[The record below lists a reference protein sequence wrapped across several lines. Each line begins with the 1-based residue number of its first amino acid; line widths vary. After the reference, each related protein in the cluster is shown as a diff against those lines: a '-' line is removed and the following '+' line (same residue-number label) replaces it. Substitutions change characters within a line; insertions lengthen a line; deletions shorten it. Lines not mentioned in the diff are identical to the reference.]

1 MAYCLKKPKP
11 ICSAYEETELVLQ
24 TDKGLYEWAQAHQ
37 NDTEGVNILPLKT
50 SNADVEMPVGSSVM
64 PVGQR
69 QLPTLFS
76 RIESSGL
83 TRISAGGVSTII
95 PFTIGKYYSLGI
107 NKLSIKTSTTNNNF
121 AGGRV
126 ELIIDQTFGDALW
139 TLNTTPSRNFVDYI
153 ERAYIN
159 ANQLS
164 TVRYPD
170 MQAALCTQF
179 IVQNPFKDVTEAWT
193 GPGLTAWFN
202 FRHCIGVPQSFD
214 CTNRPLGYVEVSQI
228 MRNSNSLGIEL
239 VFNIDNIAN
248 DDLVHPLVIYADEL
262 SQPVDVIGFK
272 NGKLVRR
279 QDSSTTIDVVLKT
292 LNHIVIWT
300 DTTAVTSGGTG
311 IMRID
316 FNGTTIYNGDV
327 SYNVYSNIKNIWLG
341 GSADGSLYMGGHI
354 YYVRTLNTI
363 WNITYVQ
370 RNMYYDGKMLDTII
384 PYALTSRFEVRAI
397 YRYGYTGDFQPWF
410 YSGETTM
417 RSSVSDGSSE
427 AILYPYDNSF
437 LVDYKTPESPG
448 ASPNGFLLM
457 SVTAGKI
464 MINTGND
471 YLPYLPSPADLLNS
485 LSPTDT
491 TLPMITVNVERPNAN
506 TQNVV
511 LSSEPDKDGKIKYDL
526 GWIFKSSFFNIRS
539 GYSDNNLYGNYTV
552 NNIPGEDT
560 AQENARRLF
569 MRHIS
574 QYGHIS
580 DMQTEN
586 AAMLMSPACWV
597 WYEGYPLDM
606 VINTNTFSI
615 GPYLY
620 GKTFNS
626 AYKAQ
631 QIPVG
636 VSMVDLTDTESWELR
651 DSYISFQ
658 YFTPKY
664 HCRLGCIPDNPFY
677 IRWINEKGG
686 YDFWM
691 FKSYPSDE
699 QEIEDIINTL
709 PYPSDQY
716 RIWHRASAIGRKRIT
731 VGDGLL
737 TREEFECLKF
747 IPRSPLVEWYDE
759 SIGKWQTVVFE
770 DSISVTWNSRSGLG
784 DIEYTFTLPPIKL
797 QQL

>member
-50 SNADVEMPVGSSVM
+50 SNADVEMPVGSSAM
-64 PVGQR
+64 PAGQR

-239 VFNIDNIAN
+239 AFNIDNIAN

-272 NGKLVRR
+272 NGKLVRH

-300 DTTAVTSGGTG
+300 DTSAVTSGGTG

-417 RSSVSDGSSE
+417 RSSVSDGSVQ

-471 YLPYLPSPADLLNS
+471 YLPYLPSPADLLDS

-526 GWIFKSSFFNIRS
+526 GWIFKSSFLNEKS
-539 GYSDNNLYGNYTV
+539 GYYDKNLYGNYTV
-552 NNIPGEDT
+552 HNIPGEET
-560 AQENARRLF
+560 TQENARRLF

-636 VSMVDLTDTESWELR
+636 VSIVDFTDTESWELR
-651 DSYISFQ
+651 NSYISFQ

>member
-1 MAYCLKKPKP
+1 
-11 ICSAYEETELVLQ
+11 
-24 TDKGLYEWAQAHQ
+24 
-37 NDTEGVNILPLKT
+37 
-50 SNADVEMPVGSSVM
+50 
-64 PVGQR
+64 
-69 QLPTLFS
+69 
-76 RIESSGL
+76 
-83 TRISAGGVSTII
+83 
-95 PFTIGKYYSLGI
+95 
-107 NKLSIKTSTTNNNF
+107 
-121 AGGRV
+121 
-126 ELIIDQTFGDALW
+126 
-139 TLNTTPSRNFVDYI
+139 
-153 ERAYIN
+153 
-159 ANQLS
+159 
-164 TVRYPD
+164 
-170 MQAALCTQF
+170 
-179 IVQNPFKDVTEAWT
+179 
-193 GPGLTAWFN
+193 
-202 FRHCIGVPQSFD
+202 
-214 CTNRPLGYVEVSQI
+214 
-228 MRNSNSLGIEL
+228 
-239 VFNIDNIAN
+239 
-248 DDLVHPLVIYADEL
+248 
-262 SQPVDVIGFK
+262 
-272 NGKLVRR
+272 
-279 QDSSTTIDVVLKT
+279 
-292 LNHIVIWT
+292 
-300 DTTAVTSGGTG
+300 
-311 IMRID
+311 MRID

-327 SYNVYSNIKNIWLG
+327 SYNVYSNIKKIWLG

-363 WNITYVQ
+363 WNITYVL

-384 PYALTSRFEVRAI
+384 PYALTSRFEVRDI

-417 RSSVSDGSSE
+417 RSSVSDGSRQ

-448 ASPNGFLLM
+448 ASPKGFLLM

-471 YLPYLPSPADLLNS
+471 YLPYLPSPADLLDS

-506 TQNVV
+506 TQNVI

-615 GPYLY
+615 GPFLY

-636 VSMVDLTDTESWELR
+636 VSIVDLTDTEGWELR
-651 DSYISFQ
+651 NSYISFQ

-759 SIGKWQTVVFE
+759 SVGKWQTVVFE

-784 DIEYTFTLPPIKL
+784 DIEYTFTLPPIRL

>member
-50 SNADVEMPVGSSVM
+50 SNADIEMPVGSSAM
-64 PVGQR
+64 PAGQR

-76 RIESSGL
+76 RIDTSGL
-83 TRISAGGVSTII
+83 TTISTGGVSTTI

-139 TLNTTPSRNFVDYI
+139 NLNTTPSRNFVDYI

-164 TVRYPD
+164 TVGYPD

-179 IVQNPFKDVTEAWT
+179 IVQNPFKDVPEAWT

-248 DDLVHPLVIYADEL
+248 DDLVHPLVIYEDEL
-262 SQPVDVIGFK
+262 SQAVDVIGFK
-272 NGKLVRR
+272 NGKLVRL

-300 DTTAVTSGGTG
+300 DTTAVTSGGAG

-327 SYNVYSNIKNIWLG
+327 SYNVYSNIKKIWLG

-363 WNITYVQ
+363 WNITYVL

-384 PYALTSRFEVRAI
+384 PYALTSRFEVRDI

-417 RSSVSDGSSE
+417 RSSVSDGSRQ

-448 ASPNGFLLM
+448 ASPKGFLLM

-506 TQNVV
+506 TPNVL

-636 VSMVDLTDTESWELR
+636 VSIVDFTDTESWELR
-651 DSYISFQ
+651 NSYISFQ

-691 FKSYPSDE
+691 FKAYPSDE

-716 RIWHRASAIGRKRIT
+716 HIWHRASAIGRKRIT

-759 SIGKWQTVVFE
+759 SVGKWQTVVFE

-784 DIEYTFTLPPIKL
+784 DIEYTFTLPPIRL

>member
-50 SNADVEMPVGSSVM
+50 SNADVEMPVGSSAM
-64 PVGQR
+64 PAGQR

-76 RIESSGL
+76 RIDTSGL
-83 TRISAGGVSTII
+83 TRISTSGVSSII

-164 TVRYPD
+164 TVGYPD

-248 DDLVHPLVIYADEL
+248 DDLVHPLVIYEDEL

-272 NGKLVRR
+272 KGKLVRL

-300 DTTAVTSGGTG
+300 DTAAVTSGGAG

-327 SYNVYSNIKNIWLG
+327 SYNVYSNIKKIWLG

-363 WNITYVQ
+363 WNITYVL

-384 PYALTSRFEVRAI
+384 PYALTSRFEVRDI

-417 RSSVSDGSSE
+417 RSSVSDGSRQ

-448 ASPNGFLLM
+448 ASPKGFLLM

-471 YLPYLPSPADLLNS
+471 YLPYLPSPADLLDS

-491 TLPMITVNVERPNAN
+491 TLPTITVNVKQSDES
-506 TQNVV
+506 THTVI
-511 LSSEPDKDGKIKYDL
+511 LSSEADTAGKVRYDL

-626 AYKAQ
+626 AYKAL

-651 DSYISFQ
+651 NSYISFQ

-691 FKSYPSDE
+691 FKAYPSAE

-759 SIGKWQTVVFE
+759 SVGKWQTVVFE

-784 DIEYTFTLPPIKL
+784 DIEYTFTLPPIRL

>member
-50 SNADVEMPVGSSVM
+50 SNADVEMPVGSSAM
-64 PVGQR
+64 PAGQR

-83 TRISAGGVSTII
+83 TRISAGGVSSII

-107 NKLSIKTSTTNNNF
+107 NKLSIKTSTTNNKF

-164 TVRYPD
+164 TVGYPD

-239 VFNIDNIAN
+239 VFDIDNIAN

-272 NGKLVRR
+272 NGKLVRL

-300 DTTAVTSGGTG
+300 DTAAVTSGGTG
-311 IMRID
+311 LMRID

-341 GSADGSLYMGGHI
+341 GTADGSLYMGGHI

-370 RNMYYDGKMLDTII
+370 RNMYNDGKMLDTII
-384 PYALTSRFEVRAI
+384 PYALTSRFEVRSI

-417 RSSVSDGSSE
+417 RSSVSDGSMQ

-448 ASPNGFLLM
+448 GSPKGFLLM

-471 YLPYLPSPADLLNS
+471 YLPYLPSPADLLDS

-491 TLPMITVNVERPNAN
+491 TLPMITVNVEGPNAN
-506 TQNVV
+506 TQNVL

-636 VSMVDLTDTESWELR
+636 VSIVDFTDTESWELR
-651 DSYISFQ
+651 NSYISFQ

-716 RIWHRASAIGRKRIT
+716 HIWHRASAIGRKRIT

-759 SIGKWQTVVFE
+759 SVGKWQTVVFE

>member
-50 SNADVEMPVGSSVM
+50 SNADVEMPVGSSAM
-64 PVGQR
+64 PAGQR

-76 RIESSGL
+76 RTDASGL
-83 TRISAGGVSTII
+83 TTISAGGVTGII

-107 NKLSIKTSTTNNNF
+107 NKLSIKTSTTKNNF

-159 ANQLS
+159 ANQIS

-248 DDLVHPLVIYADEL
+248 DDLVHPLVIYEDER

-272 NGKLVRR
+272 NGKLVRL

-300 DTTAVTSGGTG
+300 DTAAVTSGGAG

-341 GSADGSLYMGGHI
+341 GTADGSLYMGGHI

-363 WNITYVQ
+363 WNITYVL

-384 PYALTSRFEVRAI
+384 PYALTSRFEVRDI

-417 RSSVSDGSSE
+417 RSSVSDGSRQ

-448 ASPNGFLLM
+448 ALPKGFLLM

-471 YLPYLPSPADLLNS
+471 YLPYLPSPADLLDS

-606 VINTNTFSI
+606 VINTNTFSL
-615 GPYLY
+615 GPFLY
-620 GKTFNS
+620 WKTFNG
-626 AYKAQ
+626 AYKAM

-651 DSYISFQ
+651 NSYISFQ

-759 SIGKWQTVVFE
+759 SVGKWQTVVFE

-784 DIEYTFTLPPIKL
+784 DIEYTFTLPPIRL

>member
-24 TDKGLYEWAQAHQ
+24 TDKGLYKWAQAHQ

-50 SNADVEMPVGSSVM
+50 SNADVEMPVGSSAM

-83 TRISAGGVSTII
+83 TGISAGGVGTII

-159 ANQLS
+159 ATQLS
-164 TVRYPD
+164 TVGYPD

-272 NGKLVRR
+272 KGKLVRH

-300 DTTAVTSGGTG
+300 DTAAVTSGGAG

-327 SYNVYSNIKNIWLG
+327 SYNVYSNIKKIWLG

-363 WNITYVQ
+363 WNITYVL

-384 PYALTSRFEVRAI
+384 PYALTSRFEVRDI

-417 RSSVSDGSSE
+417 RSSVSDGSRQ

-448 ASPNGFLLM
+448 ASPKGFLLM

-471 YLPYLPSPADLLNS
+471 YLPYLPSPADLLDS

-506 TQNVV
+506 TQNVI

-597 WYEGYPLDM
+597 WYEGYPLNM

-636 VSMVDLTDTESWELR
+636 VSIVDFTDTESWELR
-651 DSYISFQ
+651 NSYISIQ

-691 FKSYPSDE
+691 FKAYPSDE

-716 RIWHRASAIGRKRIT
+716 HIWHRASAIGRKRIT

-759 SIGKWQTVVFE
+759 SVGKWQTVVFE

-784 DIEYTFTLPPIKL
+784 DIEYTFTLPPIRL

>member
-24 TDKGLYEWAQAHQ
+24 TDKGLYKWAQAHQ

-50 SNADVEMPVGSSVM
+50 SNADVEMPVGSSAI
-64 PVGQR
+64 PAGQR

-76 RIESSGL
+76 RIETSGL
-83 TRISAGGVSTII
+83 TRISTGGVSAII

-164 TVRYPD
+164 TVGYPD

-248 DDLVHPLVIYADEL
+248 DDLVHPLVIYEDKL
-262 SQPVDVIGFK
+262 SQAVDVIGFK
-272 NGKLVRR
+272 NGKLVRL

-384 PYALTSRFEVRAI
+384 PYALTSRFEVRSI

-417 RSSVSDGSSE
+417 RSSVSDGSSQ
-427 AILYPYDNSF
+427 AILIPYDNSF

-506 TQNVV
+506 TQNVL

-651 DSYISFQ
+651 NSYISFQ

-699 QEIEDIINTL
+699 QEIEDIINIL

>member
-24 TDKGLYEWAQAHQ
+24 TDKGLYKWAQAHQ

-50 SNADVEMPVGSSVM
+50 SNADVEMPVGSSAM

-76 RIESSGL
+76 RIETSGL

-159 ANQLS
+159 ATQLS
-164 TVRYPD
+164 TVGYPD

-272 NGKLVRR
+272 KGKLVRY

-300 DTTAVTSGGTG
+300 DTAAVTSGGAG

-327 SYNVYSNIKNIWLG
+327 SYNVYSNIKKIWLG

-363 WNITYVQ
+363 WNITYVL

-384 PYALTSRFEVRAI
+384 PYALTSRFEVRDI

-417 RSSVSDGSSE
+417 RSSVSDDSSQ

-448 ASPNGFLLM
+448 ASPKGFLLM

-471 YLPYLPSPADLLNS
+471 YLPYLPSPADLLDS

-506 TQNVV
+506 TQNVI

-636 VSMVDLTDTESWELR
+636 VSIVDFTDTESWELR
-651 DSYISFQ
+651 NSYISFQ

-691 FKSYPSDE
+691 FKAYPSDE

-759 SIGKWQTVVFE
+759 SVGKWQTVVFE

-784 DIEYTFTLPPIKL
+784 DIEYTFTLPPIRL

>member
-24 TDKGLYEWAQAHQ
+24 TDKGLYKWAQAHQ

-50 SNADVEMPVGSSVM
+50 SNADVEMPVGSSAI
-64 PVGQR
+64 PDGQR

-76 RIESSGL
+76 RDTSGL
-83 TRISAGGVSTII
+83 TTISAGGVSTTI

-164 TVRYPD
+164 TVGYPD

-272 NGKLVRR
+272 NGKLVRL

-300 DTTAVTSGGTG
+300 DTAAVTSGGAG

-341 GSADGSLYMGGHI
+341 GTADGSLYMGGHI

-363 WNITYVQ
+363 WNITYVL

-384 PYALTSRFEVRAI
+384 PYALTSRFEVKDI

-417 RSSVSDGSSE
+417 RSSVSDGSRQ

-448 ASPNGFLLM
+448 ALPNGFLLM

-471 YLPYLPSPADLLNS
+471 YLPYLPSPADLLDS

-506 TQNVV
+506 TPNVV

-636 VSMVDLTDTESWELR
+636 VSIVDLTDTESWELR
-651 DSYISFQ
+651 NSYISFQ

-784 DIEYTFTLPPIKL
+784 DIEYTFTLPPIRL

>member
-50 SNADVEMPVGSSVM
+50 SNADVEMPVGSSAM
-64 PVGQR
+64 PAGQR

-76 RIESSGL
+76 RIDASGL
-83 TRISAGGVSTII
+83 TRITAGGVSTII

-107 NKLSIKTSTTNNNF
+107 NKLSIKTSTTNNKF

-179 IVQNPFKDVTEAWT
+179 IVQNPFKDVTKAWT

-248 DDLVHPLVIYADEL
+248 DDLVHPLVIYEDEL
-262 SQPVDVIGFK
+262 LHSVDVIGFK
-272 NGKLVRR
+272 NGKLVRL
-279 QDSSTTIDVVLKT
+279 QDSSATIDVVLKT

-300 DTTAVTSGGTG
+300 DTTAVTSGGAG

-384 PYALTSRFEVRAI
+384 PYALTSRFEVRDI

-417 RSSVSDGSSE
+417 HSSVSDGSRQ

-491 TLPMITVNVERPNAN
+491 TLPMITVNVERPNAK
-506 TQNVV
+506 TPNVV

-615 GPYLY
+615 GPFLY
-620 GKTFNS
+620 RKTFNS

-651 DSYISFQ
+651 NSYISFQ

-784 DIEYTFTLPPIKL
+784 DIEYTFTLPPIRL

>member
-24 TDKGLYEWAQAHQ
+24 TDKGLYKWAQAHQ

-50 SNADVEMPVGSSVM
+50 SNADVEMPVGSSAM
-64 PVGQR
+64 PAGQR

-76 RIESSGL
+76 RMDTSGL
-83 TRISAGGVSTII
+83 TIISAGGVSTTI

-139 TLNTTPSRNFVDYI
+139 NLNTTPSRNFVDYI

-164 TVRYPD
+164 TVGYPD

-248 DDLVHPLVIYADEL
+248 DDLVHPLVIYEDKL
-262 SQPVDVIGFK
+262 SQAVDVIGFK
-272 NGKLVRR
+272 NGKLVRL

-300 DTTAVTSGGTG
+300 DTAAVASGGAG

-327 SYNVYSNIKNIWLG
+327 SYNVFSNIKKIWLG

-354 YYVRTLNTI
+354 YYVRTLNTF
-363 WNITYVQ
+363 WNITYVL

-384 PYALTSRFEVRAI
+384 PYALTSRFEVRDI

-417 RSSVSDGSSE
+417 RSSVSDGSRQ

-471 YLPYLPSPADLLNS
+471 YLPYLPSPADLLDS

-506 TQNVV
+506 TPNVL

-636 VSMVDLTDTESWELR
+636 VSIVDFTDTESWELR
-651 DSYISFQ
+651 NSYISFQ

-691 FKSYPSDE
+691 FKAYPSDE

-716 RIWHRASAIGRKRIT
+716 HIWHRASAIGRKRIT

-759 SIGKWQTVVFE
+759 SVGKWQTVVFE

-784 DIEYTFTLPPIKL
+784 DIEYTFTLPPIRL

>member
-50 SNADVEMPVGSSVM
+50 SNADVEMPVGSSAM
-64 PVGQR
+64 PAGQR

-107 NKLSIKTSTTNNNF
+107 NKLSIKTSTTNNKF

-164 TVRYPD
+164 TVGYPD

-272 NGKLVRR
+272 NGKLVRL

-300 DTTAVTSGGTG
+300 DTAAVTSGGTG

-341 GSADGSLYMGGHI
+341 GTADGSLYMGGHI

-370 RNMYYDGKMLDTII
+370 RNMYNDGKMLDTII
-384 PYALTSRFEVRAI
+384 PYALTSRFEVRSI

-417 RSSVSDGSSE
+417 RSSVSDGSME

-448 ASPNGFLLM
+448 SSPKGFLLM

-471 YLPYLPSPADLLNS
+471 YLPYLPSPADLLDS

-491 TLPMITVNVERPNAN
+491 TLPMITVNVEGPNAN
-506 TQNVV
+506 TQNVL

-552 NNIPGEDT
+552 DNIPGEDT

-636 VSMVDLTDTESWELR
+636 VSIVDFTDTESWELR
-651 DSYISFQ
+651 NSYISFQ

-716 RIWHRASAIGRKRIT
+716 HIWHRASAIGRKRIT

-759 SIGKWQTVVFE
+759 SVGKWQTVVFE

-784 DIEYTFTLPPIKL
+784 DIEYTFTLPPIRL

>member
-24 TDKGLYEWAQAHQ
+24 TDKGLYKWAQAHQ

-50 SNADVEMPVGSSVM
+50 SNADVEMPVGSSAM

-83 TRISAGGVSTII
+83 TGISAGGVGTII

-159 ANQLS
+159 ATQLS

-272 NGKLVRR
+272 KGKLVRH

-300 DTTAVTSGGTG
+300 DTAAVTSGGAG

-327 SYNVYSNIKNIWLG
+327 SYNVYSNIKKIWLG

-363 WNITYVQ
+363 WNITYVL

-384 PYALTSRFEVRAI
+384 PYALTSRFEVRDI

-417 RSSVSDGSSE
+417 RSSVSDGSRQ

-448 ASPNGFLLM
+448 ASPKGFLLM

-471 YLPYLPSPADLLNS
+471 YLPYLPSPADLLDS

-506 TQNVV
+506 TQNVI

-597 WYEGYPLDM
+597 WYEGYPLNM

-636 VSMVDLTDTESWELR
+636 VSIVDFTDTESWELR
-651 DSYISFQ
+651 NSYISIQ

-691 FKSYPSDE
+691 FKAYPSDE

-716 RIWHRASAIGRKRIT
+716 HIWHRASAIGRKRIT

-759 SIGKWQTVVFE
+759 SVGKWQTVVFE

-784 DIEYTFTLPPIKL
+784 DIEYTFTLPPIRL

>member
-50 SNADVEMPVGSSVM
+50 SNADVEMPVGSSAM
-64 PVGQR
+64 PAGQR

-76 RIESSGL
+76 RIDTSGL
-83 TRISAGGVSTII
+83 TRISAGGASNTI

-107 NKLSIKTSTTNNNF
+107 NKLSIKTSTTNNKF
-121 AGGRV
+121 TGGRV

-159 ANQLS
+159 ADQLS
-164 TVRYPD
+164 TVEYPD

-179 IVQNPFKDVTEAWT
+179 IVQNPFNDVTEAWT

-248 DDLVHPLVIYADEL
+248 DDLVHPLVIYEDEL
-262 SQPVDVIGFK
+262 SQSVDVIGFK

-292 LNHIVIWT
+292 LNHIIIWT
-300 DTTAVTSGGTG
+300 DTAAVTSGGTG

-363 WNITYVQ
+363 WNITYVL
-370 RNMYYDGKMLDTII
+370 RNMYYDGKMLDSII
-384 PYALTSRFEVRAI
+384 PYALTSRFEVRDI

-417 RSSVSDGSSE
+417 RSSVSDGSRQ

-437 LVDYKTPESPG
+437 LVDYETPESPG
-448 ASPNGFLLM
+448 ASPSGFLLM

-471 YLPYLPSPADLLNS
+471 YLPYLPSPADLLDS

-491 TLPMITVNVERPNAN
+491 TLPMITVNVELPNAN

-511 LSSEPDKDGKIKYDL
+511 LSSEPDKDGKVKYDL

-560 AQENARRLF
+560 AQKNARRLF

-580 DMQTEN
+580 DMQTEDT
-586 AAMLMSPACWV
+586 AMLMSPVCWV

-606 VINTNTFSI
+606 VINTNTFSG
-615 GPYLY
+615 GPYIY
-620 GKTFNS
+620 WKTFNS

-636 VSMVDLTDTESWELR
+636 VSIVDLTDTEGWELR
-651 DSYISFQ
+651 NSYISFQ

-784 DIEYTFTLPPIKL
+784 DIEYTFTLPPIRL

>member
-50 SNADVEMPVGSSVM
+50 SNADVEMPVGSSAM
-64 PVGQR
+64 PAGQR

-164 TVRYPD
+164 TVGYPD

-272 NGKLVRR
+272 NGKLVRL

-384 PYALTSRFEVRAI
+384 PYALTSRFEVRDI

-417 RSSVSDGSSE
+417 RSSVSDGSVQ

-471 YLPYLPSPADLLNS
+471 YLPYLPSPADLLDS

-526 GWIFKSSFFNIRS
+526 GWIFKSSFLNEKS
-539 GYSDNNLYGNYTV
+539 GYYDKNLYGNYTV
-552 NNIPGEDT
+552 HNIPGEET
-560 AQENARRLF
+560 TQENARRLF

-636 VSMVDLTDTESWELR
+636 VSIVDFTDTESWELR
-651 DSYISFQ
+651 NSYISFQ